1 MTIESHRKGDMGS
14 KTTKVRCQPTTL
26 SRVSEPIWVEMDMV
40 GNRNRDINAFGRSL
54 VVFANLG
61 YLAPF
66 IFPGQLHG
74 FLLVNSKLPA

>member
-1 MTIESHRKGDMGS
+1 M
-14 KTTKVRCQPTTL
+14 
-26 SRVSEPIWVEMDMV
+26 SEPIWAEMDMV
-40 GNRNRDINAFGRSL
+40 ENRKRDFNAFVSSF
-54 VVFANLG
+54 VVFAGLG